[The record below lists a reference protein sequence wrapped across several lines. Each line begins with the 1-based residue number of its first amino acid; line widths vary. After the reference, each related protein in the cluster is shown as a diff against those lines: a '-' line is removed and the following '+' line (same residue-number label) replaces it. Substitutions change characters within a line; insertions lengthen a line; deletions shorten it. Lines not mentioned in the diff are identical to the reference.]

1 MIARLDTAN
10 DQRSFAKQ
18 LITEGVSFHPDDVF
32 NGSRILKEYSD
43 LHEKRS

>member
-1 MIARLDTAN
+1 MITRVDIAD

-32 NGSRILKEYSD
+32 NGSRILQEYSD
-43 LHEKRS
+43 LHERRS